1 MKPAEQ
7 EAKEILTT
15 VLKRM
20 VCCIEKLPHYVEN
33 GIAKQVS
40 LSEVDWNIAITK
52 DESKLKYW
60 KKVKECI
67 KIL

>member
-33 GIAKQVS
+33 GIAKEVS
-40 LSEVDWNIAITK
+40 LSEVDRTIAITK
-52 DESKLKYW
+52 DENK
-60 KKVKECI
+60 
-67 KIL
+67 